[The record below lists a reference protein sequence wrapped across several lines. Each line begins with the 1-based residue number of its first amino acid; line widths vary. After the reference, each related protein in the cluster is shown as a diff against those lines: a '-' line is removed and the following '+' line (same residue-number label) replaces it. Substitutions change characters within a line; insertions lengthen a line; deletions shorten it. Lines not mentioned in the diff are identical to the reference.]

1 MSYVNGTTHYN
12 LPQTVGTDKR
22 DWFDSNAAFAAVDAA
37 LYAAATGQASDAEA
51 ITALQQTVAGQATDI
66 ATLQTASS
74 SHAASISALQT
85 TVNGQ
90 ATQIADVRQDAED
103 MITANNEGAAATS
116 TRAYVVGDYFIYN
129 DVLYKATDAIA
140 IGDTIVP
147 NTNCEATNV
156 DTELTKLNSDLANIT
171 DVILST
177 GYTIL
182 DRQTRVKNGVAY
194 MTFSVQK
201 TINSSTPTGSTA
213 LINGGAPK
221 PILDGNATS
230 LIVPCTVYT
239 TGNRE
244 LVSSLTIGTTGAI
257 DFIITREMIDIA
269 TELGTDIS
277 LQIICSFTYLVDE
290 N

>member
-1 MSYVNGTTHYN
+1 MSYANGTTHYN

-66 ATLQTASS
+66 AALQTASS
-74 SHAASISALQT
+74 SQAASISALQT

-116 TRAYVVGDYFIYN
+116 TRAYAINDYFIYN

-156 DTELTKLNSDLANIT
+156 DTELTQLNSDLDDLAIETVRTRYIGNLVNFEAMGAQMNGWGFVVDLPT
-171 DVILST
+171 SMDL
-177 GYTIL
+177 TI
-182 DRQTRVKNGVAY
+182 
-194 MTFSVQK
+194 
-201 TINSSTPTGSTA
+201 SSARFFGDDGQWHNLTTPTIKNSFGKQLVWGDQSS
-213 LINGGAPK
+213 NG
-221 PILDGNATS
+221 ATN
-230 LIVPCTVYT
+230 
-239 TGNRE
+239 GK
-244 LVSSLTIGTTGAI
+244 
-257 DFIITREMIDIA
+257 
-269 TELGTDIS
+269 
-277 LQIICSFTYLVDE
+277 TYLVQLTGTSAKPTV
-290 N
+290 

>member
-1 MSYVNGTTHYN
+1 MSYANGTTHYN

-66 ATLQTASS
+66 AALQTAST

-85 TVNGQ
+85 AVNGQ
-90 ATQIADVRQDAED
+90 ATEIADVRQDAED

-116 TRAYVVGDYFIYN
+116 TRAYAVGDYFIYN

-156 DTELTKLNSDLANIT
+156 DTELTKLNSDLYKDYVIVTGNGVKTARTLLNELFALVDTSKVTNSSYIEFNRENDKLIFEVAYIGSLT
-171 DVILST
+171 VRYGHFASGQLESLNVNSDSSTYIRIDIGAGGGVTYTDKSSDVIES
-177 GYTIL
+177 G
-182 DRQTRVKNGVAY
+182 R
-194 MTFSVQK
+194 TFK
-201 TINSSTPTGSTA
+201 
-213 LINGGAPK
+213 L
-221 PILDGNATS
+221 
-230 LIVPCTVYT
+230 Y
-239 TGNRE
+239 
-244 LVSSLTIGTTGAI
+244 
-257 DFIITREMIDIA
+257 
-269 TELGTDIS
+269 
-277 LQIICSFTYLVDE
+277 Y
-290 N
+290 

>member
-66 ATLQTASS
+66 AALQTASS

-156 DTELTKLNSDLANIT
+156 DTELTKLNSDLEKYSIWKQITIPTPVITNSTRRYYVDLANT
-171 DVILST
+171 TEVMVSLSAT
-177 GYTIL
+177 NFSGFDERI
-182 DRQTRVKNGVAY
+182 VKVGTQYLVYVGN
-194 MTFSVQK
+194 
-201 TINSSTPTGSTA
+201 
-213 LINGGAPK
+213 
-221 PILDGNATS
+221 GNAFFS
-230 LIVPCTVYT
+230 ATVRVTHTYIDVEENMNTTAGYPLTLGRLYT
-239 TGNRE
+239 
-244 LVSSLTIGTTGAI
+244 
-257 DFIITREMIDIA
+257 
-269 TELGTDIS
+269 LGK
-277 LQIICSFTYLVDE
+277 
-290 N
+290 

>member
-1 MSYVNGTTHYN
+1 MSYANGTTHYN

-66 ATLQTASS
+66 AALQTASS

-116 TRAYVVGDYFIYN
+116 TRAYAVGDYFIYN
-129 DVLYKATDAIA
+129 DVLYRATDAIA

-156 DTELTKLNSDLANIT
+156 DTELTKLNTELTPIGTVVRKNGNESNVANDLYVGIAATDALENGVYLACGYVTFQSTNTTGSRMARFANNVYQGH
-171 DVILST
+171 DVEIAANGA
-177 GYTIL
+177 GYTQVSL
-182 DRQTRVKNGVAY
+182 
-194 MTFSVQK
+194 SE
-201 TINSSTPTGSTA
+201 
-213 LINGGAPK
+213 
-221 PILDGNATS
+221 PITLDGTGDNK
-230 LIVPCTVYT
+230 IVLQAKQKS
-239 TGNRE
+239 GE
-244 LVSSLTIGTTGAI
+244 LMNISARLFV
-257 DFIITREMIDIA
+257 TRIK
-269 TELGTDIS
+269 
-277 LQIICSFTYLVDE
+277 
-290 N
+290 